1 MPFRLFALILAGAI
15 AAGGLTV
22 ALISALPGHGLAVL
36 LPLALVA
43 ALALRL
49 LPRK

>member
-1 MPFRLFALILAGAI
+1 MSFRLYALILAGVI
-15 AAGGLTV
+15 AAAGLTV
-22 ALISALPGHGLAVL
+22 ALMAALPGHGMAVL
-36 LPLALVA
+36 IPLALIA